1 MAAIKIANE
10 NNHRRNTTLPKTN
23 MQSNYRSDVR
33 KDTSTV
39 DQQQT
44 TSDEKTVEINDY
56 LKSRIDPGKLN
67 IRMF

>member
-23 MQSNYRSDVR
+23 LHSNYRSEIR
-33 KDTSTV
+33 KDTTTIV
-39 DQQQT
+39 DQ